1 MISQEDTE
9 TSIHKK
15 LESMISGE
23 VKLNIEK
30 KKSKLVKKRGPVV
43 KSPF

>member
-1 MISQEDTE
+1 MISQEDIK

-23 VKLNIEK
+23 VKKLNIEK
-30 KKSKLVKKRGPVV
+30 
-43 KSPF
+43 

>member
-1 MISQEDTE
+1 MISQEDTK

-30 KKSKLVKKRGPVV
+30 KNQR
-43 KSPF
+43 